1 MLLHGLILWKMSG
14 VIENNK
20 ERCNLEK
27 QKDGNSRLF
36 WNKLIK
42 ESNKLIL
49 LLVTQWIKTLQIT
62 VRHENLKSR
71 KNIHREDI
79 YSDNFGLPPTPYLL
93 FQLSFIFAGSCF
105 FFFSQQKTVLLCLLL
120 LQSYPGHV
128 FNRWIRFVSQLYCST
143 IYIAKVQKSADHGR
157 EYLLN

>member
-1 MLLHGLILWKMSG
+1 MLLHGFILWKMSG

-105 FFFSQQKTVLLCLLL
+105 FFFSAKNSFVMLAFITELSRSCLQQMNK
-120 LQSYPGHV
+120 
-128 FNRWIRFVSQLYCST
+128 IRESVIL
-143 IYIAKVQKSADHGR
+143 
-157 EYLLN
+157 

>member
-1 MLLHGLILWKMSG
+1 MLLHGFILWKMSG

-105 FFFSQQKTVLLCLLL
+105 FFFFFSAKNSFVMLAFITELSRSCLQQMNK
-120 LQSYPGHV
+120 
-128 FNRWIRFVSQLYCST
+128 IRESVIL
-143 IYIAKVQKSADHGR
+143 
-157 EYLLN
+157 